1 MFENLKR
8 FFFEPL
14 HALLNDLFYRPTY
27 LVIANRYRYPYF
39 NFARLNR
46 LFADLFLSRMALLW
60 IALAILSYLDPFIG
74 YLVLFLLSLHA
85 YYFVCH
91 VFMFFPHNRCG
102 FVKRTAWV
110 RTKDGKGYKTT
121 IWQPRYTVN
130 ANESAY
136 PNKFKTSSKMVTGY
150 MS

>member
-1 MFENLKR
+1 MFDNLKR

-14 HALLNDLFYRPTY
+14 RSLLNTLFFEPTR
-27 LVIANRYRYPYF
+27 LVIVNRDRYPYF

-46 LFADLFLSRMALLW
+46 LFTDLFLSRMAILW
-60 IALAILSYLDPFIG
+60 ITLAILSYFDPFIG
-74 YLVLFLLSLHA
+74 YLVLFLLILHA

-91 VFMFFPHNRCG
+91 VFMFFPRNRCG

-121 IWQPRYTVN
+121 IWQPRYTVHV
-130 ANESAY
+130 NESAY
-136 PNKFKTSSKMVTGY
+136 LKKFKTSSKMVTGY

>member
-14 HALLNDLFYRPTY
+14 RSLLNTLFFEPTR
-27 LVIANRYRYPYF
+27 LVIVNRDRYPYF

-46 LFADLFLSRMALLW
+46 LFTDLFLSRMAILW
-60 IALAILSYLDPFIG
+60 ITLAILSYFDPFIG
-74 YLVLFLLSLHA
+74 YLVLFLLILHA

-91 VFMFFPHNRCG
+91 VFMFFPRNRCG

-121 IWQPRYTVN
+121 IWQPRYTVHV
-130 ANESAY
+130 NESAY
-136 PNKFKTSSKMVTGY
+136 LKKFKTSSKMVTGY

>member
-14 HALLNDLFYRPTY
+14 RSLLNTLFFEPTR
-27 LVIANRYRYPYF
+27 LVIVNRDRYPYF
-39 NFARLNR
+39 NFARLNC
-46 LFADLFLSRMALLW
+46 LFVDLFLSRMALLW
-60 IALAILSYLDPFIG
+60 ITLAILSYFDPFIG
-74 YLVLFLLSLHA
+74 YLVLFLLILHA

-91 VFMFFPHNRCG
+91 VFMFFPRNRCG

-121 IWQPRYTVN
+121 IWQPRYTVHV
-130 ANESAY
+130 NESAY
-136 PNKFKTSSKMVTGY
+136 LKKFKTSSKMVTGY

>member
-1 MFENLKR
+1 MFDNLKR

-14 HALLNDLFYRPTY
+14 RSLLNTLFFEPTR
-27 LVIANRYRYPYF
+27 LVIVNRDRYPYF

-46 LFADLFLSRMALLW
+46 LFTDLFLSRMAILW
-60 IALAILSYLDPFIG
+60 ITLAILSYFDPFIG
-74 YLVLFLLSLHA
+74 YLVLFLLILHA

-91 VFMFFPHNRCG
+91 VFMFFPRNRCG

-110 RTKDGKGYKTT
+110 RTKDGKGYMTT
-121 IWQPRYTVN
+121 IWQPRYTVHV
-130 ANESAY
+130 NESAY
-136 PNKFKTSSKMVTGY
+136 LKKFKTSSKMVTGY